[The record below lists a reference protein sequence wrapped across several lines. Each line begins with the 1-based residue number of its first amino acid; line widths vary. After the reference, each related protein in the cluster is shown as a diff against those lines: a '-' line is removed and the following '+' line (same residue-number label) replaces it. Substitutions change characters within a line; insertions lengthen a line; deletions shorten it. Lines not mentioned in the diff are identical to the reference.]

1 MSVEKSLK
9 VILANTYAL
18 YLKTQNYHWHVKGI
32 HFKSLHELF
41 EEHYTELAQAIDEIA
56 ERLVI
61 LGFNAPATFKDLDG
75 LKTITDGEAT
85 NDAMTMLADL
95 SDSHQTLVN
104 DINALLA
111 DDVDEG
117 TVALLGER
125 ISVHE
130 KALWMLNASKA

>member
-1 MSVEKSLK
+1 MSTETSLK

-41 EEHYTELAQAIDEIA
+41 EEHYTELAEAIDEIA
-56 ERLVI
+56 ERLII
-61 LGFNAPATFKDLDG
+61 LGFTAPATFKDLDG
-75 LKTITDGEAT
+75 LKTIADGNSS
-85 NDAMTMLADL
+85 NDAMSMLADL
-95 SDSHQTLVN
+95 SDSHQTIIN
-104 DINALLA
+104 DINTLLA
-111 DDVDEG
+111 SEVDEG

-125 ISVHE
+125 ISAHE